1 MEEGGGE
8 SGGDAKSAEACW
20 KRVFEVEE
28 VVGTAESQVRADGRS
43 IVRVGSCYREVK
55 CGCGE
60 VESSTAMR
68 RCNGEAQ
75 SISAQRNNTWVSN
88 GLIDVLLLSR
98 RIDRS
103 GVIASAT
110 PLRSCMRA
118 FGGQG
123 CRSCCASMEEEER
136 PSKRWARGLV
146 NRSSA
151 NAPSPLLAGWPRD
164 GSLGELLRPGRHC
177 YTPEN
182 TLTEELLR
190 WIWCTID
197 RLDCCEGFRA

>member
-1 MEEGGGE
+1 VEQGGGE

-28 VVGTAESQVRADGRS
+28 VVGTVESQVRADGRS

-110 PLRSCMRA
+110 PLRSCVRA
-118 FGGQG
+118 FGGRG

-151 NAPSPLLAGWPRD
+151 PSPLLAGWPRD
-164 GSLGELLRPGRHC
+164 GSLGELLRPGRQALLH
-177 YTPEN
+177 PRKHPHRRA
-182 TLTEELLR
+182 TEMDL
-190 WIWCTID
+190 CTID
-197 RLDCCEGFRA
+197 RLDCSEGFRA